1 MENVTRPGIK
11 DRIAGVVDTAKTYW
25 KNPPEGKYVSYKEVA
40 FLSGAGFG
48 THWLTLLASGISLSA
63 TNYIV
68 GPSIGLEPMHLQI
81 MLNVANIIGIPI
93 GIFRSWYY
101 DNHHLKGGKFLPFI
115 QKSALPIFLL
125 STLFVWLPYERMD
138 YITKAVA
145 VEIMYLAMSIALS
158 FYNES
163 YTYFQQIITPDSQER
178 SSVMSISQ
186 VIYSLAPTITNA
198 LLPALAGMT
207 WGRDNIWTYRVI
219 YPCFTVIGLIMSL
232 IFFRK
237 VKERLV
243 LPRTKPEPVRMLD
256 AIREVAKNKY
266 YWMIQAAAWIVFL
279 ESGYGVIL
287 TWSFNYGFDGKYAG
301 APEGVASLVIGN
313 AALWSMLACPFAT
326 KAMGK
331 RNLLI
336 LMNSIN
342 VFVIIGFYFT
352 YKNIWLIC
360 ILTYFNTFIN
370 TFWNI
375 IQHNISA
382 DMRDYH
388 QWKTGVR
395 VDGLFGPLG
404 MIGTVIGLFT
414 GMFYP
419 FVYESMGLKSDYSV
433 LYDDAIRNN
442 LFEALIICSA
452 VGAVLNLLPFM
463 FYNLTENKHK
473 GYVEVLKIR
482 AMFINHS
489 IGKLEDSELCETM
502 QIIRRAK
509 ELHGKDKLPLDK
521 NAIKAARKLPKGSEE
536 EKNFRY
542 AEIKKAKQ
550 EYNRIKETNLAIER
564 SEVILDDLNK
574 FNTQAGLIRIAEAE
588 KTVAMGELHLYENA
602 AEEMAKAKSLP
613 KSTKEEKEIRD
624 DAISLARLKKQ
635 SARLIAKYGI
645 DNIHL
650 PDESVK
656 EEIQSRETPSFA
668 ESLKVRKELNAYAKA
683 VSIYERA
690 TKPYTESQLLL
701 RQAEHYTHFEELIK
715 RAEALEE
722 QA

>member
-1 MENVTRPGIK
+1 MEKTRPGIK
-11 DRIAGVVDTAKTYW
+11 AKAMNAFATAKKYW
-25 KNPPEGKYVSYKEVA
+25 NQPAQGNYISYKEVA

-48 THWLTLLASGISLSA
+48 VHWLTVLASSIGLSA

-101 DNHHLKGGKFLPFI
+101 DNHNLKGGKFLPFI

-125 STLFVWLPYERMD
+125 STLFVWLPYENMS
-138 YITKAVA
+138 YITKAVV
-145 VEIMYLAMSIALS
+145 VEVMYLAISIAMS
-158 FYNES
+158 FYTES

-178 SSVMSISQ
+178 SNVMSISQ
-186 VIYSLAPTITNA
+186 IVYSMAPTITNA
-198 LLPALAGMT
+198 ALPALAGMT

-219 YPCFTVIGLIMSL
+219 YPCFTIIGLIMSL
-232 IFFRK
+232 FFFRK
-237 VKERLV
+237 CKERLI
-243 LPRTKPEPVRMLD
+243 LPRVKPEPVRMLD

-313 AALWSMLACPFAT
+313 AALWSMMACPFAI
-326 KAMGK
+326 KKFGK

-336 LMNSIN
+336 IMNAFN
-342 VFVIIGFYFT
+342 VLVIIGLYFV
-352 YKNIWLIC
+352 YHNILLIC
-360 ILTYFNTFIN
+360 VLVYLNTFIS

-419 FVYESMGLKSDYSV
+419 YIYESMGLKRDYSV
-433 LYDDAIRNN
+433 LYDAAIRDN
-442 LFEALIICSA
+442 LFEALIFWSA
-452 VGAVLNLLPFM
+452 IGAILNLIPFF
-463 FYNLTENKHK
+463 FYDLTENKHK

-489 IGKLEDSELCETM
+489 VDKLEDGELTEAIG
-502 QIIRRAK
+502 IINRAR
-509 ELHGKDKLPLDK
+509 ELHGKEALPLDK
-521 NAIKAARKLPKGSEE
+521 SKIKAAKKLPKKTDE
-536 EKNFRY
+536 EKTLRQI
-542 AEIKKAKQ
+542 EISKAKA
-550 EYNRIKETNLAIER
+550 EYRETEETNLAIER
-564 SEVILDDLNK
+564 AGVIIDELNK
-574 FNTQAGLIRIAEAE
+574 FSTKAGLIRIAEAE
-588 KTVAMGELHLYENA
+588 KTVLNGKLHNYTDA
-602 AEEMAKAKSLP
+602 AEEMKKARALP
-613 KSTKEEKEIRD
+613 KKTAEEKEIRG
-624 DAISLARLKKQ
+624 DAINLARYKKQ
-635 SARLIAKYGI
+635 ASRLIEKYGM
-645 DNIHL
+645 DNIVL

-656 EEIQSRETPSFA
+656 TELQERKTPTFS
-668 ESLKVRKELNAYAKA
+668 ESMQVRKELRAYAKA
-683 VSIYERA
+683 VSVYERA
-690 TKPYTESQLLL
+690 TKPFTEAELLL
-701 RQAEHYTHFEELIK
+701 TQAKHYACLDEL
-715 RAEALEE
+715 EAL
-722 QA
+722 AMAKA